1 MNNLED
7 EIIEKILGIS
17 LQVKTN
23 KGERILHFK
32 DIKNEKDS
40 TLSLNYDDSKQPRNQ
55 IIITLNCDGYSMIV
69 E

>member
-23 KGERILHFK
+23 KGDRVIHFK
-32 DIKNEKDS
+32 EFKNEEG
-40 TLSLNYDDSKQPRNQ
+40 TLSLNSDDSKQPRNQ
-55 IIITLNCDGYSMIV
+55 IVLTLNCDGYSMIV